1 MSVVIAIVGLG
12 LLVVLHE
19 GGHYLAA
26 RLCGMR
32 VERFSIGFGPTL
44 LGFKRGETTFQIA
57 PIPLGGFVQIT
68 GLNPNEE
75 FDRNDPFVYPNRPRW
90 MRMFTIV
97 AGPLANFLTAIVVML
112 FVFAIL
118 GVPTPSKH
126 ERIVNVQP
134 DSAAVA
140 AGLLKGDVILQVDGK
155 EITPQNGVRSQVQK
169 FAGAPLVF
177 NVLRDGQTRDLQ
189 VTPRRQPSGDFLIGV
204 GLEPE
209 QFDVK
214 VLPFGAAAKEAVLY
228 PVEKSKMILVG
239 LYDMVTG
246 KVKPDLAGPIGITRE
261 IARAANRSALDY
273 FGIIAMLSVYLGL
286 FNLLPLPALDG
297 GRALFL
303 GVEALI
309 RRRVNPRIEATVHT
323 VGLVFLLGVLLLVSF
338 NDFKSL
344 FTKG

>member
-1 MSVVIAIVGLG
+1 MSIVIAIVGLG

-75 FDRNDPFVYPNRPRW
+75 FDHNDPFVYPNRPVW

-97 AGPLANFLTAIVVML
+97 AGPLANFITATVIML
-112 FVFAIL
+112 FVFTTL
-118 GVPTPSKH
+118 GVPLPSKN
-126 ERIVNVQP
+126 ERVVDVVA
-134 DSAAVA
+134 DSAAA
-140 AGLLKGDVILQVDGK
+140 SSGLKPGDVIAEANGQA
-155 EITPQNGVRSQVQK
+155 ITPEHTIRDEIKRTG
-169 FAGAPLVF
+169 GAPLALKVT
-177 NVLRDGQTRDLQ
+177 RDGKTIPLTI
-189 VTPRRQPSGDFLIGV
+189 TPRKQSNGDFLIGV
-204 GLEPE
+204 QIDHYDLTA
-209 QFDVK
+209 
-214 VLPFGAAAKEAVLY
+214 LPVGAAAKQAVLY
-228 PVEKSKMILVG
+228 PVVKSKVILVG
-239 LYDMVTG
+239 LYNMVTG
-246 KVKPDLAGPIGITRE
+246 KEKAELSGPIGITRE
-261 IARAANRSALDY
+261 ISKAANRSVWDY

-297 GRALFL
+297 ARALFL
-303 GVEALI
+303 GLESLI
-309 RRRVNPRIEATVHT
+309 RRRINPRIEATVHT
-323 VGLVFLLGVLLLVSF
+323 VGLVVLLGVLVVVSF
-338 NDFKSL
+338 NDFRGL

>member
-1 MSVVIAIVGLG
+1 MSIVIAIVGLG

-75 FDRNDPFVYPNRPRW
+75 FDHNDPFVYPNRPVW

-97 AGPLANFLTAIVVML
+97 AGPLANFITATVIML
-112 FVFAIL
+112 FVFTTL
-118 GVPTPSKH
+118 GVPLPSKN
-126 ERIVNVQP
+126 ERVVDVVA
-134 DSAAVA
+134 DSAAA
-140 AGLLKGDVILQVDGK
+140 ASGLKPGDVIAEANGQA
-155 EITPQNGVRSQVQK
+155 ITPEHTIRDEIKVT
-169 FAGAPLVF
+169 AGAPLP
-177 NVLRDGQTRDLQ
+177 LEIMRDGKPVQ
-189 VTPRRQPSGDFLIGV
+189 VTLTPREKSAGQYQIGV
-204 GLEPE
+204 FIDHYDLTA
-209 QFDVK
+209 
-214 VLPFGAAAKEAVLY
+214 LPFPAAAKQALVY
-228 PVEKSKMILVG
+228 PYEKSKVILVA
-239 LYDMVTG
+239 LYKMVTG
-246 KVKPDLAGPIGITRE
+246 QERAELSGPIGITRE
-261 IARAANRSALDY
+261 IARAANRSVWDY

-303 GVEALI
+303 TLEGII
-309 RRRVNPRIEATVHT
+309 RRRINPRIEATVHT
-323 VGLVFLLGVLLLVSF
+323 VGLVVLIGVMVIVSF
-338 NDFKSL
+338 KDIF
-344 FTKG
+344 GRG